1 MTVRASA
8 GRPFDP
14 TLYLVTDTLLCGDR
28 GVPGTVRAAVA
39 GGVTTVQVRAKD
51 ASDRERLALVRA
63 VQEVLVGTGVAL
75 FVDDAVDIALLAGVD
90 GVHLGQSDLPADEVR
105 RLVGPDLLLGLSVS
119 NPAEVLA
126 APVDAL
132 DYFGVGPVWATSTKP
147 LAAAPLGPAGLAE
160 VVDGAPLPS
169 VAIGGIHP
177 DNLLSVRDSGVVG
190 FCVVSEICAAADPSQ
205 AARDL
210 RRQWAGS

>member
-1 MTVRASA
+1 MTVRAA
-8 GRPFDP
+8 TRRPFDP
-14 TLYLVTDTLLCGDR
+14 TLYLVTDTALCGDR
-28 GVPGTVRAAVA
+28 GVPETVRAAVA
-39 GGVTTVQVRAKD
+39 GGVTAVQVRAKD

-63 VQEVLVGTGVAL
+63 VQAVLVGTGVAL

-119 NPAEVLA
+119 NPAEVQA

-177 DNLLSVRDSGVVG
+177 DNLGTLRGSGIAG
-190 FCVVSEICAAADPSQ
+190 FCVVSEICAAADPAR
-205 AARDL
+205 AAEDL
-210 RRQWAGS
+210 RRQWAGA

>member
-1 MTVRASA
+1 VT
-8 GRPFDP
+8 RPFDP
-14 TLYLVTDTLLCGDR
+14 TLYLVTDTDQCGDR
-28 GVPGTVRAAVA
+28 GVPETVRAAVA
-39 GGVTTVQVRAKD
+39 GGVSAVQVRAKD

-105 RLVGPDLLLGLSVS
+105 RLVGPDVLLGLSVS
-119 NPAEVLA
+119 SPAEVRA

-132 DYFGVGPVWATSTKP
+132 DYVGVGPVWATATKP

-160 VVDGAPLPS
+160 VVAGAALPS
-169 VAIGGIHP
+169 VAIGGIHR
-177 DNLLSVRDSGVVG
+177 DNLDTLRHSGIAG
-190 FCVVSEICAAADPSQ
+190 FCVVSEICAAADPER

-210 RRQWAGS
+210 LRTWAGA